1 MQLLKRNLLYG
12 FTFERK
18 SGFYKKIGVHHFKK
32 ILPVGDWWIKLFNLL
47 FSKKLRVVKSKQ
59 DAITWVIFTLSVE
72 SLHLL
77 AFLVII
83 GFTIEDL
90 IHADYQQATKALA
103 INLLVNVYPV
113 FVQRY
118 NRTRLLRIFQLTFRD
133 VKNFKLE
140 I

>member
-1 MQLLKRNLLYG
+1 L
-12 FTFERK
+12 
-18 SGFYKKIGVHHFKK
+18 GVHHFKK

-77 AFLVII
+77 AFLVIL